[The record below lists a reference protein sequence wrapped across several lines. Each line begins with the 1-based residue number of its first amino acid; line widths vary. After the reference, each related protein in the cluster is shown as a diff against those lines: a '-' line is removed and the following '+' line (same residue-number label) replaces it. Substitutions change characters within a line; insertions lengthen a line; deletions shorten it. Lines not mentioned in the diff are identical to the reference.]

1 MRGVVAPLTKL
12 VIFLVVTALATYV
25 LAATINNS
33 NFGDTHSYKAQ
44 FVDVTG
50 LQIGDDVRIAGV
62 RVGTV
67 EGISIVRPKDRTKKS
82 YAKVEFTVQ
91 KSRPLPTSVRAIIR
105 YRNLVGQRYID
116 VEQCANSPDQSCT
129 GDPSAVLKPGA
140 TIPLNHTQPAV
151 DLTVLFGGFR
161 QLVEGLSADQINKLS
176 YEIIQTLQGE
186 SGSFESLLATI
197 ADLTNALADKDKVIG
212 EVIDNLTGVLSA
224 VASHDDEL
232 TQLIIQLRRFVAG
245 LADDRP
251 TIGNA
256 IDGINGLATSTAGLL
271 TQVRAPLARD
281 IKDVSRLSKVLYQ
294 NKSTIQ
300 YVIDQLPPTVGALI
314 RTASY
319 GSWFNFYLC
328 TLSGVLTFPGGSSKP
343 FKISQGKQ
351 ARCAD

>member
-50 LQIGDDVRIAGV
+50 LQIGDDIRIAGV

-67 EGISIVRPKDRTKKS
+67 EGISVVRPKDRSASS
-82 YAKVEFTVQ
+82 YAKVQFTVQ
-91 KSRPLPTSVRAIIR
+91 KSRSLPTSVRAIIR

-116 VEQCANSPDQSCT
+116 VEQCANSAEQSCT

-140 TIPLNHTQPAV
+140 TIPLDHTQPAV
-151 DLTVLFGGFR
+151 DLTVLFAGFR
-161 QLVEGLSADQINKLS
+161 PLVEGLSADQINKLS

-186 SGSFESLLATI
+186 GGSFESLLSTI
-197 ADLTNALADKDKVIG
+197 SDLTNALADKDKVIG
-212 EVIDNLTGVLSA
+212 EVIDNLTGVLTA

-232 TQLIIQLRRFVAG
+232 SQLIVQLRRFVGG
-245 LADDRP
+245 LAADRT

-271 TQVRAPLARD
+271 TQVRAPLAQD

>member
-1 MRGVVAPLTKL
+1 VRGVVAPLTKL
-12 VIFLVVTALATYV
+12 VVFLVVTAFATYV

-33 NFGDTHSYKAQ
+33 SFGDTHSYKAD

-50 LQIGDDVRIAGV
+50 LQLGDDVRIAGV

-67 EGISIVRPKDRTKKS
+67 EGIKIVHKARQASFARI
-82 YAKVEFTVQ
+82 EFTVQ
-91 KSRPLPTSVRAIIR
+91 KSRSLPKSVRAIIR
-105 YRNLVGQRYID
+105 YRNLVGQRYLDI
-116 VEQCANSPDQSCT
+116 EQCANDGQDQCT
-129 GDPSAVLKPGA
+129 GDPNDGLKPGA
-140 TIPLNHTQPAV
+140 TIAMKQTQPAV

-161 QLVEGLSADQINKLS
+161 PLVEGLSADQINKLS
-176 YEIIQTLQGE
+176 YQVIQTLQGE

-212 EVIDNLTGVLSA
+212 EVIDNLTSVLSA
-224 VASHDDEL
+224 VAAHDNDLSH
-232 TQLIIQLRRFVAG
+232 LIVQLRRFISG
-245 LADDRP
+245 LASDRS

-256 IDGINGLATSTAGLL
+256 IDGINNLATSTAGLL
-271 TQVRAPLARD
+271 TQVRQPLAQD
-281 IKDVSRLSKVLYQ
+281 IKDVSRLSSVLYA

-328 TLSGVLTFPGGSSKP
+328 TVSGKLEYPGNTKATP
-343 FKISQGKQ
+343 FKISQGSQ

>member
-67 EGISIVRPKDRTKKS
+67 EGISVVRPKDRSKSS
-82 YAKVEFTVQ
+82 YAKVQFTVQ
-91 KSRPLPTSVRAIIR
+91 KSRSLPTSVRAIIR

-116 VEQCANSPDQSCT
+116 VEQCANSAQQSCT

-151 DLTVLFGGFR
+151 DLTVLFAGFR
-161 QLVEGLSADQINKLS
+161 PLVEGLSADQINKLS

-186 SGSFESLLATI
+186 GGSFESLLSTI
-197 ADLTNALADKDKVIG
+197 SDLTNALADKDKVIG
-212 EVIDNLTGVLSA
+212 EVIDNLTGVLTA

-232 TQLIIQLRRFVAG
+232 SQLIVQLRRFVGG
-245 LADDRP
+245 LAADRT

-271 TQVRAPLARD
+271 TQVRAPLAQD